1 MQAFKVA
8 QHFLHGQIFRMK
20 WINALIG
27 DIPKNRKVFSKEKT
41 GKIRC
46 FCGGNC

>member
-20 WINALIG
+20 WFNALIG
-27 DIPKNRKVFSKEKT
+27 DILRSYGLDIT
-41 GKIRC
+41 S
-46 FCGGNC
+46 

>member
-8 QHFLHGQIFRMK
+8 QHFLHGQIFR
-20 WINALIG
+20 IDALIG
-27 DIPKNRKVFSKEKT
+27 DIPKNRKVFSKEET